1 MEDIT
6 DVGGASATHSRPKI
20 PYGRVPYPAIGYWM
34 GSRQM
39 VTTVMNPVTYVRT
52 VGDREDWDPLQG
64 TGTNRK
70 EDKNHRQAIARYIE
84 ETPDYVLN
92 SVLVYY
98 SRDDAEFVADDP
110 DAAISMGT
118 LYVRPGARAK
128 VGDGG
133 HRTSA
138 YGDVIEAH
146 RHGDEVLQRLQANG
160 QPVIV
165 VLDDDQARRAQDF
178 TDLQQNAKP
187 LNASIAQSM
196 DRRQAINKILLEEV
210 LKGAHAP
217 IFDGGKRIE
226 FLTDSPG
233 KLSPKLMG
241 FKTLRY
247 ATGTLLIGTGVRSAR
262 GWDEAVAVEIATT
275 GHDATLQ
282 KMVDFWNGFGAL
294 PDVASALPIPSGVV
308 KLRESTWLTSA
319 NVLYALAA
327 AVHDVTDGTGVTIT
341 QAMKAAASVDF
352 TRAGTTFHGTL
363 VEPAQYDEEDNLVAK
378 EKALTG
384 RDAWESAAEKL
395 AGKIRRELTGAIPAV

>member
-1 MEDIT
+1 MEEST
-6 DVGGASATHSRPKI
+6 EAGGAATTPSRPKI
-20 PYGRVPYPAIGYWM
+20 PYGRVAYPAIGYKM

-39 VTTVMNPVTYVRT
+39 VTTVMSPVTYVGT
-52 VGDREDWDPLQG
+52 VGDRENWDPLQG

-70 EDKNHRQAIARYIE
+70 EDKNHRQAIAKYIE
-84 ETPDYVLN
+84 ETEDYVLN

-98 SRDDAEFVADDP
+98 SPDDAEFVADDP
-110 DAAISMGT
+110 EAPISMGT
-118 LYVRPGARAK
+118 LYVRPGAKAK

-138 YGDVIEAH
+138 FGDVIEAH
-146 RHGDEVLQRLQANG
+146 RHGDDVLRRLQENG
-160 QPVIV
+160 QPVNV

-196 DRRQAINKILLEEV
+196 DRRQAINKMLLEEV
-210 LKGAHAP
+210 LKGGRVP
-217 IFDGGKRIE
+217 VFEGGKRIE

-233 KLSPKLMG
+233 KLSPKLTG

-247 ATGTLLIGTGVRSAR
+247 ATGTLLVGTGPRSSRA
-262 GWDEAVAVEIATT
+262 WDEAVAVEIATT
-275 GHDATLQ
+275 GHDDSLQ
-282 KMVDFWNGFGAL
+282 KMIDFWTGFGAL
-294 PDVASALPIPSGVV
+294 PDVATALSVPSGMV
-308 KLRESTWLTSA
+308 KLRETTWLTSA

-327 AVHDVTDGTGVTIT
+327 AVREVTHGTNVTIQ
-341 QAMKAAASVDF
+341 QAMKAAAAIDF

-363 VEPAQYDEEDNLVAK
+363 VEPAKYDEDGNLEAK

-384 RDAWESAAEKL
+384 RDAWEGAAEKL
-395 AGKIRRELTGAIPAV
+395 AAKMRQN

>member
-1 MEDIT
+1 MEDSSEAS
-6 DVGGASATHSRPKI
+6 GAAPSRPKI
-20 PYGRVPYPAIGYWM
+20 PYGRVAYPAIGYKM

-39 VTTVMNPVTYVRT
+39 VTTVMSPVTYVGT
-52 VGDREDWDPLQG
+52 VGERENWDPLQG

-70 EDKNHRQAIARYIE
+70 EDKNHRQAIAKYIE
-84 ETPDYVLN
+84 ETEDYVLN

-98 SRDDAEFVADDP
+98 RPDEAKFVADDAEAP
-110 DAAISMGT
+110 ISMGT
-118 LYVRPGARAK
+118 LYVQPGAKAK

-146 RHGDEVLQRLQANG
+146 RHGDEVLERLQANG

-196 DRRQAINKILLEEV
+196 DRRQAINKILLEDV
-210 LKGAHAP
+210 LKDGQVP
-217 IFDGGKRIE
+217 VFEGGKRVE

-233 KLSPKLMG
+233 KLSPKLTG

-247 ATGTLLIGTGVRSAR
+247 ATGTLLVGTGARSSR
-262 GWDEAVAVEIATT
+262 TWDEAVAVEIATT
-275 GHDATLQ
+275 GHDDALQ
-282 KMVDFWNGFGAL
+282 RMIDFWTGFGML
-294 PDVASALPIPSGVV
+294 PDVASALSVPSGVV
-308 KLRESTWLTSA
+308 KLRETTWLTSA

-327 AVHDVTDGTGVTIT
+327 AVREVTHGANLTIKE
-341 QAMKAAASVDF
+341 AMEAAANIDF
-352 TRAGTTFHGTL
+352 TRAGSTFHGTL
-363 VEPAQYDEEDNLVAK
+363 VEPAQYNGGNLVAK
-378 EKALTG
+378 AKTLTG
-384 RDAWESAAEKL
+384 RDAWEGAAENL
-395 AGKIRRELTGAIPAV
+395 AAKIRRN

>member
-1 MEDIT
+1 MEENT
-6 DVGGASATHSRPKI
+6 EAGGAAAASSRPRI
-20 PYGRVPYPAIGYWM
+20 PYGRVAYPAIGFKM
-34 GSRQM
+34 GRRQM
-39 VTTVMNPVTYVRT
+39 VTTVMSPVTYVGT
-52 VGDREDWDPLQG
+52 VGDRENWDPLQG

-70 EDKNHRQAIARYIE
+70 EDKNHRQAIAKYIE
-84 ETPDYVLN
+84 ETEDYVLN

-98 SRDDAEFVADDP
+98 SPDEAEFVADDP
-110 DAAISMGT
+110 EAPISMGT
-118 LYVRPGARAK
+118 LYVRPGAKAK

-138 YGDVIEAH
+138 FGDVIEAH
-146 RHGDEVLQRLQANG
+146 SHGDDVLRRLQENG
-160 QPVIV
+160 QPVNV

-196 DRRQAINKILLEEV
+196 DRRQAINRMLLEEV
-210 LKGAHAP
+210 LKGERAP
-217 IFDGGKRIE
+217 VFEGGKRIE

-233 KLSPKLMG
+233 KLSPKLTG

-247 ATGTLLIGTGVRSAR
+247 ATGTLLVGTGPRSAR
-262 GWDEAVAVEIATT
+262 AWDEAVAVEIATT
-275 GHDATLQ
+275 GHDESLQ
-282 KMVDFWNGFGAL
+282 KMVDFWTGFGAL
-294 PDVASALPIPSGVV
+294 PDVATALSVPSGMV
-308 KLRESTWLTSA
+308 KLRETTWLTSA

-327 AVHDVTDGTGVTIT
+327 AVREVTHGTTVTIT
-341 QAMKAAASVDF
+341 EAMKTAVTIDF

-363 VEPAQYDEEDNLVAK
+363 VEPAKYDDEGNLTAR

-395 AGKIRRELTGAIPAV
+395 AAKMRQR

>member
-1 MEDIT
+1 MEETT
-6 DVGGASATHSRPKI
+6 DSTNAGSTRPRAKI
-20 PYGRVPYPAIGYWM
+20 PYGRVAYPAIGYKM

-39 VTTVMNPVTYVRT
+39 VTTVMNPITYVGT
-52 VGDREDWDPLQG
+52 VGDRENWDPLQG

-70 EDKNHRQAIARYIE
+70 EDKNHRQAIAKYIE
-84 ETPDYVLN
+84 ETEDYVLN

-98 SRDDAEFVADDP
+98 SPDDAEFVADDRES
-110 DAAISMGT
+110 AISMGT
-118 LYVRPGARAK
+118 LYVRPGAKAK

-138 YGDVIEAH
+138 YGDVIQAH
-146 RHGDEVLQRLQANG
+146 SHGDEVLERLQANG

-196 DRRQAINKILLEEV
+196 DRRQAINKMLLEDV
-210 LKGAHAP
+210 LKGGRAP
-217 IFDGGKRIE
+217 VFEGGKRIE
-226 FLTDSPG
+226 FLSDSPG
-233 KLSPKLMG
+233 KLSAKVMG

-247 ATGTLLIGTGVRSAR
+247 ATGTLLIGTGVRSSRA
-262 GWDEAVAVEIATT
+262 WDEAVAVEIATS

-282 KMVDFWNGFGAL
+282 RMVDFWNGFGAL
-294 PDVASALPIPSGVV
+294 PEVASALSVPNGVV
-308 KLRESTWLTSA
+308 KLRETTWLTSA

-327 AVHDVTDGTGVTIT
+327 AVHEVTDGTSVTVKD
-341 QAMKAAASVDF
+341 AMKAATNIDF
-352 TRAGTTFHGTL
+352 TRAGNTFHGTL
-363 VEPAQYDEEDNLVAK
+363 VEPAQKDEAGNVITK

-384 RDAWESAAEKL
+384 RDAWEGAAQKL
-395 AGKIRRELTGAIPAV
+395 AAAIRQG

>member
-1 MEDIT
+1 MEENT
-6 DVGGASATHSRPKI
+6 DTGGAATTPSRPKI
-20 PYGRVPYPAIGYWM
+20 PYGRVAYPAIGYKM

-39 VTTVMNPVTYVRT
+39 VTTVMSPVTYVGT
-52 VGDREDWDPLQG
+52 VGDRENWDPLQG

-70 EDKNHRQAIARYIE
+70 EDKNHRQAIAKYIE
-84 ETPDYVLN
+84 ETEDYVLN

-98 SRDDAEFVADDP
+98 SPDDAEFVADDP
-110 DAAISMGT
+110 EAPISMGT
-118 LYVRPGARAK
+118 LYVRPGAKAK

-138 YGDVIEAH
+138 FGDVIEAH
-146 RHGDEVLQRLQANG
+146 RHGDDVLRRLQENG
-160 QPVIV
+160 QPVNV

-196 DRRQAINKILLEEV
+196 DRRQAINKMLLEEV
-210 LKGAHAP
+210 LKGGRVP
-217 IFDGGKRIE
+217 VFEGGKRIE

-233 KLSPKLMG
+233 KLSPKLTG

-247 ATGTLLIGTGVRSAR
+247 ATGTLLVGTGPRSAR
-262 GWDEAVAVEIATT
+262 AWDEAVAVEIATT
-275 GHDATLQ
+275 GHDDSLQ
-282 KMVDFWNGFGAL
+282 KMIDFWTGFGGL
-294 PDVASALPIPSGVV
+294 PDVATALSVPSGMV
-308 KLRESTWLTSA
+308 KLRETTWLTSA

-327 AVHDVTDGTGVTIT
+327 AVREVTHGGNATIQ
-341 QAMKAAASVDF
+341 QAMKAAAAIDF

-363 VEPAQYDEEDNLVAK
+363 VEPAKYDEDGNLEAK

-384 RDAWESAAEKL
+384 RDAWEGAAEKL
-395 AGKIRRELTGAIPAV
+395 AAKMRQN

>member
-1 MEDIT
+1 MEEIT
-6 DVGGASATHSRPKI
+6 DNSGPAVTPSRPKI
-20 PYGRVPYPAIGYWM
+20 PYGRVAYPAIGYKM

-39 VTTVMNPVTYVRT
+39 VTTVMSPVTYVGT
-52 VGDREDWDPLQG
+52 VGDRENWDPLQG

-70 EDKNHRQAIARYIE
+70 EDKNHRQAIAKYIE
-84 ETPDYVLN
+84 ETDDYVLN

-98 SRDDAEFVADDP
+98 SLEDAEFVADDP
-110 DAAISMGT
+110 EAPISMGT
-118 LYVRPGARAK
+118 LYVRPGAKAK

-146 RHGDEVLQRLQANG
+146 RHGDDVLHRLQANG

-196 DRRQAINKILLEEV
+196 DRRQAINMMLLEEV
-210 LKGAHAP
+210 LKGGRVP
-217 IFDGGKRIE
+217 LFEGGKRIE

-233 KLSPKLMG
+233 KLSPKLTG

-247 ATGTLLIGTGVRSAR
+247 ATGTLLVGTGPRSSRA
-262 GWDEAVAVEIATT
+262 WDEAVAVEIATT
-275 GHDATLQ
+275 GHDDALQ
-282 KMVDFWNGFGAL
+282 RMVDFWAGFGAL
-294 PDVASALPIPSGVV
+294 PEVATALSVPSGMV
-308 KLRESTWLTSA
+308 KLREATWLTSA

-327 AVHDVTDGTGVTIT
+327 AVREVTHGTDVTIA
-341 QAMKAAASVDF
+341 QAMKAAAAIDF
-352 TRAGTTFHGTL
+352 TRAGSTFHGTL
-363 VEPAQYDEEDNLVAK
+363 VEPAKYDEDGNQEAK
-378 EKALTG
+378 EKAMTG
-384 RDAWESAAEKL
+384 RDAWEGAAKKL
-395 AGKIRRELTGAIPAV
+395 AAAMRQN

>member
-1 MEDIT
+1 MEEST
-6 DVGGASATHSRPKI
+6 EAGGAAATPSRPKI
-20 PYGRVPYPAIGYWM
+20 PYGRVAYPAIGYKM

-39 VTTVMNPVTYVRT
+39 VTTVMSPVTYVGT
-52 VGDREDWDPLQG
+52 VGDRENWDPLQG

-70 EDKNHRQAIARYIE
+70 EDKNHRQAIAKYIE
-84 ETPDYVLN
+84 ETEDYVLN

-98 SRDDAEFVADDP
+98 SPDDAEFVADDP
-110 DAAISMGT
+110 EAPISMGT
-118 LYVRPGARAK
+118 LYVRPGAKAK

-138 YGDVIEAH
+138 FGDVIEAH
-146 RHGDEVLQRLQANG
+146 RHGDDVLRRLQENG
-160 QPVIV
+160 QPVNV

-196 DRRQAINKILLEEV
+196 DRRQAINKMLLEEV
-210 LKGAHAP
+210 LKGGRVP
-217 IFDGGKRIE
+217 VFEGGKRIE

-233 KLSPKLMG
+233 KLSPKLTG

-247 ATGTLLIGTGVRSAR
+247 ATGTLLVGTGPRSSRA
-262 GWDEAVAVEIATT
+262 WDEAVAVEIATT
-275 GHDATLQ
+275 GHDDSLQ
-282 KMVDFWNGFGAL
+282 KMIDFWTGFGTL
-294 PDVASALPIPSGVV
+294 PDVVTALSVPSGMV
-308 KLRESTWLTSA
+308 KLRETTWLTSA

-327 AVHDVTDGTGVTIT
+327 AVREVTHGTNVTIE
-341 QAMKAAASVDF
+341 QAMKAAAAIDF

-363 VEPAQYDEEDNLVAK
+363 VEPAKYDEDGNLEAK

-384 RDAWESAAEKL
+384 RDAWEGAAEKL
-395 AGKIRRELTGAIPAV
+395 AAKMRQS

>member
-1 MEDIT
+1 VEESAET
-6 DVGGASATHSRPKI
+6 SGATAKPSRPKI
-20 PYGRVPYPAIGYWM
+20 PYGRVAYPAIGYKM
-34 GSRQM
+34 GSRRM
-39 VTTVMNPVTYVRT
+39 VTTVMSPVTYVGT
-52 VGDREDWDPLQG
+52 VGDRENWDPLQG

-70 EDKNHRQAIARYIE
+70 EDKTHRQAIAKYIE
-84 ETPDYVLN
+84 ETEDYVLN

-98 SRDDAEFVADDP
+98 SPDDAEFVPDDLEAP
-110 DAAISMGT
+110 ISMGT
-118 LYVRPGARAK
+118 LYVRPGAKAK

-146 RHGDEVLQRLQANG
+146 RHGDDVLRRLQENG

-196 DRRQAINKILLEEV
+196 DRRQAINKMLLEEV
-210 LKGAHAP
+210 LKGEQVP
-217 IFDGGKRIE
+217 VFEGGKRIE

-233 KLSPKLMG
+233 KLSPKLTG

-247 ATGTLLIGTGVRSAR
+247 ATGTLLVGTGPRSSRA
-262 GWDEAVAVEIATT
+262 WDEAVAVEIATT
-275 GHDATLQ
+275 GHDDALQ
-282 KMVDFWNGFGAL
+282 MMIDFWTGFGAL
-294 PDVASALPIPSGVV
+294 PDVATALSVPSGMV
-308 KLRESTWLTSA
+308 KLREHTWLTSA

-327 AVHDVTDGTGVTIT
+327 AVREVTHGADVTIT
-341 QAMKAAASVDF
+341 EAMKAAAAIDF
-352 TRAGTTFHGTL
+352 TRAGNTFHGTL
-363 VEPAQYDEEDNLVAK
+363 VEPAKYDEDGNLQAK

-384 RDAWESAAEKL
+384 RDAWEGAAEKL
-395 AGKIRRELTGAIPAV
+395 AAKIRQN

>member
-1 MEDIT
+1 MEETT
-6 DVGGASATHSRPKI
+6 DSADAGSTRPRRKI
-20 PYGRVPYPAIGYWM
+20 PYGRVAYPAIGYKM

-39 VTTVMNPVTYVRT
+39 VTTVMNPVTYVGT
-52 VGDREDWDPLQG
+52 VGDRENWDPLQG

-70 EDKNHRQAIARYIE
+70 EDKNHRQAIAKYIE
-84 ETPDYVLN
+84 ETEDYVLN

-98 SRDDAEFVADDP
+98 SPNDAEFVADDP
-110 DAAISMGT
+110 ENQISMGT
-118 LYVRPGARAK
+118 LYVRPGAKAK

-138 YGDVIEAH
+138 YGDVIQAH
-146 RHGDEVLQRLQANG
+146 SHGDEVLERLQANG

-196 DRRQAINKILLEEV
+196 DRRQAINRMLLEDV
-210 LKGAHAP
+210 LKGGLAP
-217 IFDGGKRIE
+217 VFEGGKRVE
-226 FLTDSPG
+226 FLSDSPG
-233 KLSPKLMG
+233 QLSSKLAG

-247 ATGTLLIGTGVRSAR
+247 ATGTLLIGTSAR
-262 GWDEAVAVEIATT
+262 SSRAWDEAVAVEIATA
-275 GHDATLQ
+275 GHDAILQ

-294 PDVASALPIPSGVV
+294 PEVASAMSVDSGVV
-308 KLRESTWLTSA
+308 KLRKTTWLTSA

-327 AVHDVTDGTGVTIT
+327 AVHLVTNGTGMTVKG
-341 QAMKAAASVDF
+341 AMKAAATIDF

-363 VEPAQYDEEDNLVAK
+363 VEPATYDEDGNEITK

-384 RDAWESAAEKL
+384 RDAWEGAAQKL
-395 AGKIRRELTGAIPAV
+395 AAAIRQS

>member
-1 MEDIT
+1 MDETT
-6 DVGGASATHSRPKI
+6 DNGGPATSPTRPKI
-20 PYGRVPYPAIGYWM
+20 PYGSAAYPAIGYKM

-39 VTTVMNPVTYVRT
+39 VTTVMNPVTYVGT
-52 VGDREDWDPLQG
+52 VGDRENWDPLQG

-70 EDKNHRQAIARYIE
+70 EDKNHRQAIAKYIE
-84 ETPDYVLN
+84 ETEDYVLN

-98 SRDDAEFVADDP
+98 STADAEFIADDP
-110 DAAISMGT
+110 AAPISMGT
-118 LYVRPGARAK
+118 LYVQPGALAK

-146 RHGDEVLQRLQANG
+146 RHGDEVLQRLRANG

-196 DRRQAINKILLEEV
+196 DRRQAINKMLLEDV
-210 LKGAHAP
+210 LKGGQAP
-217 IFDGGKRIE
+217 VFEGGKRIE

-233 KLSPKLMG
+233 KLSPKLTG

-247 ATGTLLIGTGVRSAR
+247 ATGTLLVGTGPRSSRA
-262 GWDEAVAVEIATT
+262 WDEAVAVEIATT
-275 GHDATLQ
+275 GHDDVLQ
-282 KMVDFWNGFGAL
+282 RVIDFWTGFGAL
-294 PDVASALPIPSGVV
+294 PDVATALSVPSGMV
-308 KLRESTWLTSA
+308 KLRETTWLTSA
-319 NVLYALAA
+319 NVMYALAA
-327 AVHDVTDGTGVTIT
+327 AVREVTQGANMTIT
-341 QAMKAAASVDF
+341 QAMKAAATIDF

-363 VEPAQYDEEDNLVAK
+363 VEPAKYDEDGNQVTK

-395 AGKIRRELTGAIPAV
+395 ATRMRKI

>member
-1 MEDIT
+1 MEENE
-6 DVGGASATHSRPKI
+6 GASGAPAKPSRPKI
-20 PYGRVPYPAIGYWM
+20 PYGRVAYPAIGYKM
-34 GSRQM
+34 GSRRM
-39 VTTVMNPVTYVRT
+39 VTTVMNPVTYVGT
-52 VGDREDWDPLQG
+52 VGDRENWDPLQG

-70 EDKNHRQAIARYIE
+70 EDKNHRQAIAKYIE
-84 ETPDYVLN
+84 ETEDYVLN

-98 SRDDAEFVADDP
+98 SPDDAEFVPDDP
-110 DAAISMGT
+110 EAPISMGT
-118 LYVRPGARAK
+118 LYVRPGAKAK

-146 RHGDEVLQRLQANG
+146 RHGDDVLKRLQENG

-196 DRRQAINKILLEEV
+196 DRRQAINKMLLEEV
-210 LKGAHAP
+210 LKGERVP
-217 IFDGGKRIE
+217 VFEGGKRIE

-233 KLSPKLMG
+233 KLSPKLTG

-247 ATGTLLIGTGVRSAR
+247 ATGTLLVGTGPRSSRA
-262 GWDEAVAVEIATT
+262 WDEAVAVEIATT
-275 GHDATLQ
+275 GHDDALQ
-282 KMVDFWNGFGAL
+282 RMIDFWTGFGEL
-294 PDVASALPIPSGVV
+294 PDVATALSVPSGMV
-308 KLRESTWLTSA
+308 KLRETTWLTSA

-327 AVHDVTDGTGVTIT
+327 AVRDVTHGTDVTIRE
-341 QAMKAAASVDF
+341 AMKAAATIDF
-352 TRAGTTFHGTL
+352 TRAGNTFHGTL
-363 VEPAQYDEEDNLVAK
+363 VEPAKYDEDGNLEAK

-384 RDAWESAAEKL
+384 RDAWEGAAEKL
-395 AGKIRRELTGAIPAV
+395 AAKMRQN

>member
-1 MEDIT
+1 MEET
-6 DVGGASATHSRPKI
+6 TEPSGPAVVPSRPKI
-20 PYGRVPYPAIGYWM
+20 PYGRVAYPAIGYKM

-39 VTTVMNPVTYVRT
+39 VTTVMSPVTYVGT
-52 VGDREDWDPLQG
+52 VGDRENWDPLQG

-70 EDKNHRQAIARYIE
+70 EDKNHRQAIAKYIE
-84 ETPDYVLN
+84 ETDDYVLN

-98 SRDDAEFVADDP
+98 SLDDAEFMADDP
-110 DAAISMGT
+110 EAPISMGT
-118 LYVRPGARAK
+118 LYVRPGAKAK

-146 RHGDEVLQRLQANG
+146 RHGDDVLHRLQANG

-196 DRRQAINKILLEEV
+196 DRRQAINMMLLEEV
-210 LKGAHAP
+210 LKGGRVSL
-217 IFDGGKRIE
+217 FEGGKRIE

-233 KLSPKLMG
+233 KLSPKLTG

-247 ATGTLLIGTGVRSAR
+247 ATGTLLVGTGPRSSRA
-262 GWDEAVAVEIATT
+262 WDEAVAVEIATA
-275 GHDATLQ
+275 GHDDALQ
-282 KMVDFWNGFGAL
+282 RMVDFWAGFGAL
-294 PDVASALPIPSGVV
+294 PEVATALAIPSGMV
-308 KLRESTWLTSA
+308 KLREATWLTSA

-327 AVHDVTDGTGVTIT
+327 AVREVTHGTNVSIA
-341 QAMKAAASVDF
+341 QAMKAAAAIDF
-352 TRAGTTFHGTL
+352 TRAGNTFHGTL
-363 VEPAQYDEEDNLVAK
+363 VEPAKYDDEGNLEAK
-378 EKALTG
+378 EKAMTG
-384 RDAWESAAEKL
+384 RDAWEGAAEKL
-395 AGKIRRELTGAIPAV
+395 AARMRQN

>member
-1 MEDIT
+1 MEETT
-6 DVGGASATHSRPKI
+6 DSTNAGSTRPRAKI
-20 PYGRVPYPAIGYWM
+20 PYGRVAYPAIGYKM

-39 VTTVMNPVTYVRT
+39 VTTVMNPITYVGT
-52 VGDREDWDPLQG
+52 VGDRENWDPLQG

-70 EDKNHRQAIARYIE
+70 EDKNHRQAIAKYIE
-84 ETPDYVLN
+84 ETEDYVLN

-98 SRDDAEFVADDP
+98 SPDDAEFVADDP
-110 DAAISMGT
+110 ESAISMGT
-118 LYVRPGARAK
+118 LYVRPGAKAK

-138 YGDVIEAH
+138 YGDVIQAH
-146 RHGDEVLQRLQANG
+146 SHGDEVLERLQANG

-196 DRRQAINKILLEEV
+196 DRRQAINRMLLEDV
-210 LKGAHAP
+210 LKSGRAP
-217 IFDGGKRIE
+217 VFEGGKRIE
-226 FLTDSPG
+226 FLSDSPG
-233 KLSPKLMG
+233 KLSAKVMG

-247 ATGTLLIGTGVRSAR
+247 ATGTLLIGTGVRSSRA
-262 GWDEAVAVEIATT
+262 WDEAVAVEIATS

-282 KMVDFWNGFGAL
+282 RMVDFWNGFGAL
-294 PDVASALPIPSGVV
+294 PEVASALSVPNGVV
-308 KLRESTWLTSA
+308 KLRETTWLTSA

-327 AVHDVTDGTGVTIT
+327 AVHEVTDGTSVTVKE
-341 QAMKAAASVDF
+341 AMKAATNIDF
-352 TRAGTTFHGTL
+352 TRAGNTFHGTL
-363 VEPAQYDEEDNLVAK
+363 VEPAQKDEAGNVITK

-384 RDAWESAAEKL
+384 RDAWESAAQKL
-395 AGKIRRELTGAIPAV
+395 AAVIRQG

>member
-1 MEDIT
+1 MEDST
-6 DVGGASATHSRPKI
+6 DTGSATTARQRPKI
-20 PYGRVPYPAIGYWM
+20 PYGRVAYPAIGYKM
-34 GSRQM
+34 GNRRM
-39 VTTVMNPVTYVRT
+39 VTTVMSPVTYVGT
-52 VGDREDWDPLQG
+52 VGSRDDWDPLQG

-70 EDKNHRQAIARYIE
+70 EDKNHRQAIAKYIE
-84 ETPDYVLN
+84 ETEDYVLN

-98 SRDDAEFVADDP
+98 SPDDAKFVPDDE
-110 DAAISMGT
+110 DAPISMGT
-118 LYVRPGARAK
+118 LYVRPGAKAK

-146 RHGDEVLQRLQANG
+146 RHGDDVLERLQDSG

-165 VLDDDQARRAQDF
+165 VLDDDHARRAQDF

-196 DRRQAINKILLEEV
+196 DRRQEINRILLEEI
-210 LKGAHAP
+210 LKGPHVPA
-217 IFDGGKRIE
+217 FDGGKRIE

-247 ATGTLLIGTGVRSAR
+247 ATGTMLIGTGVRSTRA
-262 GWDEAVAVEIATT
+262 WDEAVAVEIVTA
-275 GHDATLQ
+275 GAEAVLQ
-282 KMVDFWNGFGAL
+282 KMAAFWNGFGAL
-294 PDVASALPIPSGVV
+294 PDVASVLAVQNGVV
-308 KLRESTWLTSA
+308 KLREKTWLTSA
-319 NVLYALAA
+319 NVIYALAA
-327 AVHDVTDGTGVTIT
+327 AVHDVTNGTDVTVK
-341 QAMKAAASVDF
+341 QAMEAAATIDF

-363 VEPAQYDEEDNLVAK
+363 VDPAQYDEAGEVIVK

-384 RDAWESAAEKL
+384 RDAWEGAAEKL
-395 AGKIRRELTGAIPAV
+395 VAKIRRELAESVTTA

>member
-1 MEDIT
+1 
-6 DVGGASATHSRPKI
+6 
-20 PYGRVPYPAIGYWM
+20 
-34 GSRQM
+34 M
-39 VTTVMNPVTYVRT
+39 VTTVMNPITYVGT
-52 VGDREDWDPLQG
+52 VGDRENWDPLQG

-70 EDKNHRQAIARYIE
+70 EDKNHRQAIAKYIE

-98 SRDDAEFVADDP
+98 SPEDAEFVADDDNTP
-110 DAAISMGT
+110 ISMGT
-118 LYVRPGARAK
+118 LYVRPGAKAK

-146 RHGDEVLQRLQANG
+146 RHGDDVMERLQANG

-196 DRRQAINKILLEEV
+196 DRRQAINKMLLEEV
-210 LKGAHAP
+210 LKGGRAP
-217 IFDGGKRIE
+217 VFEGGKRIE
-226 FLTDSPG
+226 FLSDSPG
-233 KLSPKLMG
+233 KLSPKLTG

-247 ATGTLLIGTGVRSAR
+247 ATGTLLVGTSAR
-262 GWDEAVAVEIATT
+262 SSRTWDEAVAVEIAAT
-275 GHDATLQ
+275 GQDLVLQ
-282 KMVDFWNGFGAL
+282 KMIDFWNGFGEL
-294 PDVASALPIPSGVV
+294 PDVASALAVQSGVV
-308 KLRESTWLTSA
+308 KLRRDTWLTSA

-327 AVHDVTDGTGVTIT
+327 AVHKVTDGTGVTISE
-341 QAMKAAASVDF
+341 AMKAAAGIDF

-363 VEPAQYDEEDNLVAK
+363 VEPAQVDKDGNEIVK

-384 RDAWESAAEKL
+384 RDAWEGAAEKL
-395 AGKIRRELTGAIPAV
+395 AAKMRKG